1 LKKSPTKVNFNQ
13 KFSLFEEQWSP
24 KVIAE
29 MNNYQFKLAR
39 LEGEFVWH
47 QHEETDETFIVLEG
61 ELSIDL
67 ESGPVVLR
75 AGEMLVIPK
84 GMRHRPH
91 ATTEAKVL
99 LVEPVGVVNTGDV
112 ESELTAPQDVWV

>member
-1 LKKSPTKVNFNQ
+1 LKKFPTKVNFNQ
-13 KFSLFEEQWSP
+13 KFSLFEEQWTP

-99 LVEPVGVVNTGDV
+99 LVEPAGVVNTGDV

>member
-1 LKKSPTKVNFNQ
+1 MQTSPTKVNFNQ
-13 KFSLFEEQWSP
+13 KFSLFEEQWRP

-47 QHEETDETFIVLEG
+47 QHDDTDETFIVLEG

-67 ESGPVVLR
+67 ESGPIVLR
-75 AGEMLVIPK
+75 VGEMLVIPK

-99 LVEPVGVVNTGDV
+99 LVEPVGVVDTGDV
-112 ESELTAPQDVWV
+112 ESELTAPQNVWV

>member
-1 LKKSPTKVNFNQ
+1 MQTSPTKVNFNQ
-13 KFSLFEEQWSP
+13 KFSLFEEQWRP

-47 QHEETDETFIVLEG
+47 QHDDTDETFIVLEG

-67 ESGPVVLR
+67 ESRPVVLC

-99 LVEPVGVVNTGDV
+99 LVEPVGVVDTGDV
-112 ESELTAPQDVWV
+112 ESELTAPQNVWV

>member
-1 LKKSPTKVNFNQ
+1 MQTSPTKVNFNQ
-13 KFSLFEEQWSP
+13 KFSLFEEQWRP

-47 QHEETDETFIVLEG
+47 QHDDTDETFIVLEG

-112 ESELTAPQDVWV
+112 ESELTAPQNVWV

>member
-1 LKKSPTKVNFNQ
+1 MKKSPTKVNFNQ

-47 QHEETDETFIVLEG
+47 QHEKTDETFIVLEG

>member
-1 LKKSPTKVNFNQ
+1 MKTSPTKINFCQ
-13 KFSLFEEQWSP
+13 KLSLFDEQWSP

-29 MNNYQFKLAR
+29 MNDYQFKLVR

-61 ELSIDL
+61 ELCIDL
-67 ESGPVVLR
+67 ESGPVELR
-75 AGEMLVIPK
+75 AGEMLIVPK

-91 ATTEAKVL
+91 ASSEAKVL
-99 LVEPVGVVNTGDV
+99 LVEPRGIVNTGDAI
-112 ESELTAPQDVWV
+112 SELTAPQDTWI

>member
-1 LKKSPTKVNFNQ
+1 MKTSPTKVNFNQ
-13 KFSLFEEQWSP
+13 KFSLFEEQWRP

-47 QHEETDETFIVLEG
+47 QHDDTDETFIVLEG

-112 ESELTAPQDVWV
+112 ESELTAP

>member
-1 LKKSPTKVNFNQ
+1 MKTSPTKINFCQ
-13 KFSLFEEQWSP
+13 KLSLFDEQWSP

-29 MNNYQFKLAR
+29 MNDYQFKLVR

-61 ELSIDL
+61 ELCIDL

-75 AGEMLVIPK
+75 AGEMLIVPK

-91 ATTEAKVL
+91 ASSEAKVL
-99 LVEPVGVVNTGDV
+99 LVEPRGIVNTGDAI
-112 ESELTAPQDVWV
+112 SELTAPQDTWI

>member
-1 LKKSPTKVNFNQ
+1 MFQ
-13 KFSLFEEQWSP
+13 EQWSP

-29 MNNYQFKLAR
+29 MNDYQFKLVR

-47 QHEETDETFIVLEG
+47 EHQDTDETFIVLEG
-61 ELSIDL
+61 ELTIDL

-91 ATTEAKVL
+91 AAYEAKVL
-99 LVEPVGVVNTGDV
+99 LLEPPGVVNTGDAK
-112 ESELTAPQDVWV
+112 SELTAPQDAWI

>member
-1 LKKSPTKVNFNQ
+1 MQTSPTKVNFNQ
-13 KFSLFEEQWSP
+13 KFSLFEEQWRP

-47 QHEETDETFIVLEG
+47 QHDDTDETFIVLEG

-84 GMRHRPH
+84 GMCHRPH

-112 ESELTAPQDVWV
+112 ESEITAPQDVWV

>member
-1 LKKSPTKVNFNQ
+1 MQTSPTKVNFNQ
-13 KFSLFEEQWSP
+13 KFSLFEEQWRP

-47 QHEETDETFIVLEG
+47 QHDDTDETFIVLEG

>member
-1 LKKSPTKVNFNQ
+1 MKKPPEKVSFDQ
-13 KFSLFEEQWSP
+13 KFSLFDQQWSP

-61 ELSIDL
+61 ELTIDL
-67 ESGPVVLR
+67 KSGPVVLF

-84 GMRHRPH
+84 GMPHRPH
-91 ATTEAKVL
+91 ASSEAKVL
-99 LVEPVGVVNTGDV
+99 LVEPAGVVNTGDV
-112 ESELTAPQDVWV
+112 PSELTAPQDIWV

>member
-1 LKKSPTKVNFNQ
+1 MKKFPTKVNFNQ

>member
-1 LKKSPTKVNFNQ
+1 MKTSPAKVNFNQ
-13 KFSLFEEQWSP
+13 KLSLIREQWSP

-29 MNNYQFKLAR
+29 MNDYQFKLVR

-61 ELSIDL
+61 ELTIDF
-67 ESGPVVLR
+67 ESGPVVLS

-84 GMRHRPH
+84 GMRNRPH
-91 ATTEAKVL
+91 ATSEAKVL
-99 LVEPVGVVNTGDV
+99 LVEPRGVVNTGDTA
-112 ESELTAPQDVWV
+112 SELTAAQDIWV

>member
-1 LKKSPTKVNFNQ
+1 MQISPVKVNFNQ
-13 KFSLFEEQWSP
+13 KLSLFREQWSP

-29 MNNYQFKLAR
+29 MNDYQFKLVR

-61 ELSIDL
+61 ELTIDL
-67 ESGPVVLR
+67 ESGPVVLS

-91 ATTEAKVL
+91 AASEAKVL
-99 LVEPVGVVNTGDV
+99 LVEPRGVVNTGDTA
-112 ESELTAPQDVWV
+112 SELTAAQDVWV